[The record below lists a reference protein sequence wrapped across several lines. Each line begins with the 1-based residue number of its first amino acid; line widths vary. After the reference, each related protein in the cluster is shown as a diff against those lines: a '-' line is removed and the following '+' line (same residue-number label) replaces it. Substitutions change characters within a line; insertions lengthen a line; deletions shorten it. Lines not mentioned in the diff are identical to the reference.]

1 MSHAA
6 VLYVEDDDNDVVLM
20 RHAWTKVGVLNPLQV
35 VTSGDVARRY
45 LSGIGSYAD
54 RAAHPMP
61 CLALIDLKLPMVSGF
76 DLLKWI
82 RSEPAIHTLPIVVLS
97 SSTRDVDVHAAHALR
112 ANGYLEKPPHF
123 NGWRQL
129 VAGVNE
135 FWLTRA
141 QTPPERTLF

>member
-1 MSHAA
+1 
-6 VLYVEDDDNDVVLM
+6 M

-45 LSGIGSYAD
+45 LSGVGSYAD

-61 CLALIDLKLPMVSGF
+61 CLALIDLKLPMVTGF
-76 DLLKWI
+76 DLLEWI
-82 RSEPAIHTLPIVVLS
+82 RSEPAIHTLPVVVLS
-97 SSTRDVDVHAAHALR
+97 SSTREVDVHTAHALR

-129 VAGVNE
+129 VASVNE

-141 QTPPERTLF
+141 QTPPEWTLFSNPITGSPAPIRRSM